1 MGENFL
7 THYGVCWF
15 TSACNWPL
23 LEYALDF
30 AYNSTSDLFGIFFLG
45 ILLWALLCSSQR
57 IPGSGSR
64 PVCCKNWTRIWTVNG
79 EGVSCSG
86 EGCTGMVASIKCGF
100 VVFCSSCQSE
110 RGQNDYKMYLQC
122 SMCIRLRRGST
133 CRLNGDSK
141 LQECNHAMQAL

>member
-1 MGENFL
+1 MDYSMGENFL

-30 AYNSTSDLFGIFFLG
+30 VYNSTSDLFGIFFWG
-45 ILLWALLCSSQR
+45 VLLWALLCSSQR
-57 IPGSGSR
+57 MPGSGSC

-86 EGCTGMVASIKCGF
+86 KGCTGMVASIKCGF

-110 RGQNDYKMYLQC
+110 GGQNDYKMHLHC
-122 SMCIRLRRGST
+122 SMCIRLRRG
-133 CRLNGDSK
+133 RL
-141 LQECNHAMQAL
+141 